1 MSMMIKFKYF
11 AIKFIIYSIKLTI
24 K

>member
-1 MSMMIKFKYF
+1 MLMMIKFKYF
-11 AIKFIIYSIKLTI
+11 AIKFIIYIIKLTI